1 MIDQPTALKWYDT
14 ASQQIINKSNY
25 SEYNHDI
32 YLIMPTSGIIPFQ
45 IIRNTIY
52 NDATEIVMTLI
63 YLNGITEILN
73 ATEIMQSFTI
83 NTVGQYDYITYDG
96 TADIVLDCGIAYLR
110 LYDGVNTFESERFKL
125 IDTGFDSDNYRAS
138 SFTEIR
144 ISDLDTHP
152 EEIRI
157 FKL

>member
-14 ASQQIINKSNY
+14 ASQQIVNKSNY
-25 SEYNHDI
+25 SEYNHDV

-45 IIRNTIY
+45 IIRNAIY

-83 NTVGQYDYITYDG
+83 NTVGEYDYITYDG
-96 TADIVLDCGIAYLR
+96 YADIVLDCGIAYLR
-110 LYDGVNTFESERFKL
+110 LFDGINTFESERFKL

-138 SFTEIR
+138 SLTEIR
-144 ISDLDTHP
+144 ISDNTYP

>member
-14 ASQQIINKSNY
+14 ASQQIVNKSNY

-45 IIRNTIY
+45 IIRNSIINTESEIVLTLVY
-52 NDATEIVMTLI
+52 VNGSSEIISDATVLSDFKIE
-63 YLNGITEILN
+63 
-73 ATEIMQSFTI
+73 
-83 NTVGQYDYITYDG
+83 TVGEYDYIIYFGNILMT
-96 TADIVLDCGIAYLR
+96 LDCGIAYLR

-125 IDTGFDSDNYRAS
+125 VELDNADYFIRAS
-138 SFTEIR
+138 SLTTVR
-144 ISDLDTHP
+144 TNDSDKN
-152 EEIRI
+152 EIRI

>member
-14 ASQQIINKSNY
+14 ASQQIVNKSNY

-45 IIRNTIY
+45 IIRNTIINDKTDIVLTLVY
-52 NDATEIVMTLI
+52 INGGSEVLSDATVLSDFEII
-63 YLNGITEILN
+63 
-73 ATEIMQSFTI
+73 
-83 NTVGQYDYITYDG
+83 TVGEYDYIIYKGNITML
-96 TADIVLDCGIAYLR
+96 LDCGIAYLR

>member
-1 MIDQPTALKWYDT
+1 MIDQPIALKWYDT

-45 IIRNTIY
+45 IIRNTIINDKTDIVLTLVY
-52 NDATEIVMTLI
+52 INGGSEVLSDATVLSDFEII
-63 YLNGITEILN
+63 
-73 ATEIMQSFTI
+73 
-83 NTVGQYDYITYDG
+83 TVGEHDYIIYKGNITML
-96 TADIVLDCGIAYLR
+96 LDCGIAYLR

-125 IDTGFDSDNYRAS
+125 MELDNADYFIRGDSLTTVRTSNSDTS
-138 SFTEIR
+138 
-144 ISDLDTHP
+144 
-152 EEIRI
+152 EIRI